1 MFGAYSRRVR
11 EGMVRAAAEASDPEL
26 LVTAFEGKAA
36 RRTVVVMNRSLQ
48 ARRVRVEWPGA
59 AFGAFEV
66 VSPYAENAVAP
77 MPANGEVTVEPGPR
91 YVVERGTG
99 RVPTRGL
106 QP

>member
-1 MFGAYSRRVR
+1 
-11 EGMVRAAAEASDPEL
+11 MVRAVAEASDPEL
-26 LVTAFEGKAA
+26 LVAAFEGKAG

-59 AFGAFEV
+59 SFGALEV
-66 VSPYAENAVAP
+66 VSPYAENTVAP
-77 MPANGEVTVEPGPR
+77 MPTGGEVTVEPGSI
-91 YVVERGTG
+91 VTLSNVELG